1 MTGAAQWARG
11 GMSIGSVLDLLRPD
25 FPDVTISKIRFL
37 EAEGLIRP
45 ERTPSGYRRFSV
57 ADVERLR
64 FVLTAQR
71 DQYLP
76 LKVIKEQL
84 EAIDSGA
91 ATLGVR
97 EARARAHSV
106 RSGAPEPGPGAP
118 DAEQAVPGSERGG
131 RPVAAPRRLGVVPSE
146 VSPDDLRFDHEIRV
160 TRADLL
166 DQAGIDERFLTDLIR
181 ANLITPGPAGYF
193 DADAVTLAKT
203 ARAMAEFGLEARHL
217 RAFKL
222 AADREAALVAQ
233 IVAPIAKSRDAGAR
247 ARAEETV
254 RELAAL
260 SLTLHTCLVKSSV
273 RGSLG
278 G

>member
-1 MTGAAQWARG
+1 
-11 GMSIGSVLDLLRPD
+11 MSIGSVLDLLRPD

-37 EAEGLIRP
+37 ESEGLIRP

-57 ADVERLR
+57 ADCERLR
-64 FVLTAQR
+64 FILTAQR

-97 EARARAHSV
+97 EARARSH
-106 RSGAPEPGPGAP
+106 PGRPGA
-118 DAEQAVPGSERGG
+118 AEPERSAGAVGRGT
-131 RPVAAPRRLGVVPSE
+131 RPLNVVGE
-146 VSPDDLRFDHEIRV
+146 TVSPEELRFDHEIRL

-166 DQAGIDERFLTDLIR
+166 AQAGVDEKFLDELVR
-181 ANLITPGPAGYF
+181 ANLVIPGPAGF
-193 DADAVTLAKT
+193 FGADDVPLVRT

-222 AADREAALVAQ
+222 AADREAALLAQ
-233 IVAPIAKSRDAGAR
+233 IAAPIAKSRDAGAR

-260 SLTLHTCLVKSSV
+260 SLNLHTHLVKAAV
-273 RGSLG
+273 RNALG
-278 G
+278 N

>member
-25 FPDVTISKIRFL
+25 FPDITISKIRFL

-45 ERTPSGYRRFSV
+45 ERTPSGYRRFSI
-57 ADVERLR
+57 ADCERLR

-97 EARARAHSV
+97 EARARAHSG
-106 RSGAPEPGPGAP
+106 RNGAPESGHAMPDSEPTATPAAHHGA
-118 DAEQAVPGSERGG
+118 RT
-131 RPVAAPRRLGVVPSE
+131 AAPRKLGVVPGE
-146 VSPDDLRFDHEIRV
+146 ISPDELRFDHEIRL
-160 TRADLL
+160 TRGDLL
-166 DQAGIDERFLTDLIR
+166 AEAEIDEKFLADLIR
-181 ANLITPGPAGYF
+181 ANLIIPGAAGFF
-193 DADAVTLAKT
+193 DEDAVTLAKT
-203 ARAMAEFGLEARHL
+203 AKAMAEFGLEARHL

-233 IVAPIAKSRDAGAR
+233 IAAPIAKSRDAGAR

-260 SLTLHTCLVKSSV
+260 SLTLHTCLVKASV
-273 RGSLG
+273 RSSLG

>member
-25 FPDVTISKIRFL
+25 FPDITISKIRFL

-45 ERTPSGYRRFSV
+45 ERTPSGYRRFSI
-57 ADVERLR
+57 ADCERLR

-106 RSGAPEPGPGAP
+106 RDNELATPSDNGQSARGAS
-118 DAEQAVPGSERGG
+118 VS
-131 RPVAAPRRLGVVPSE
+131 APRRLGVVPGE
-146 VSPDDLRFDHEIRV
+146 VSPDELRFDHEIRL

-166 DQAGIDERFLTDLIR
+166 TQADIDEKFLTDLIR
-181 ANLITPGPAGYF
+181 ANLITPGAAGFF
-193 DADAVTLAKT
+193 DAEAVTLART
-203 ARAMAEFGLEARHL
+203 AKAMAEFGLEARHL

-233 IVAPIAKSRDAGAR
+233 IAAPIAKSRDAGAR

-260 SLTLHTCLVKSSV
+260 SLTLHTCLVKASV
-273 RGSLG
+273 RNSLG

>member
-1 MTGAAQWARG
+1 
-11 GMSIGSVLDLLRPD
+11 MSIGSVLDLLRPD
-25 FPDVTISKIRFL
+25 FPDITISKIRFL
-37 EAEGLIRP
+37 ESEGLISP
-45 ERTPSGYRRFSV
+45 ERTPSGYRRFHV

-97 EARARAHSV
+97 EARARAAVGGDGPRPDHDAARDNGGVSTGGV
-106 RSGAPEPGPGAP
+106 STGNAMAPNG
-118 DAEQAVPGSERGG
+118 DG
-131 RPVAAPRRLGVVPSE
+131 RLRRLGVVPGE
-146 VSPDDLRFDHEIRV
+146 VSPEELRFDHEIRI

-166 DQAGIDERFLTDLIR
+166 SQAGIDEKFLTELIR
-181 ANLITPGPAGYF
+181 ANLITPGAAGFF
-193 DADAVTLAKT
+193 DADAVTLART
-203 ARAMAEFGLEARHL
+203 AKALSEFGLEARHL

-222 AADREAALVAQ
+222 AADREAAMVAQ
-233 IVAPIAKSRDAGAR
+233 IAAPIAKSRDADAR

-260 SLTLHTCLVKSSV
+260 SLTLHTCLVKTSV
-273 RGSLG
+273 RASLG

>member
-1 MTGAAQWARG
+1 
-11 GMSIGSVLDLLRPD
+11 MSIGSVLDLLRPD

-45 ERTPSGYRRFSV
+45 ERTPSGYRRFSI
-57 ADVERLR
+57 ADCERLR

-97 EARARAHSV
+97 EARAKADGPGQSSAD
-106 RSGAPEPGPGAP
+106 SGAR
-118 DAEQAVPGSERGG
+118 QVN
-131 RPVAAPRRLGVVPSE
+131 APRRLGVVPTE
-146 VSPDDLRFDHEIRV
+146 ISPDDLRFDHEIRL

-166 DQAGIDERFLTDLIR
+166 TQAGIDEKFLVDLIR
-181 ANLITPGPAGYF
+181 ANLITPGAAGFF
-193 DADAVTLAKT
+193 DAEDVTLAKT
-203 ARAMAEFGLEARHL
+203 ASAMAEFGLEARHL

-222 AADREAALVAQ
+222 AADREAALIAQ
-233 IVAPIAKSRDAGAR
+233 IAAPIAKSRDAGAR
-247 ARAEETV
+247 ARADETV

-273 RGSLG
+273 RSSLG

>member
-1 MTGAAQWARG
+1 
-11 GMSIGSVLDLLRPD
+11 MSIGSVLDLLRPD
-25 FPDVTISKIRFL
+25 FPDITISKIRFL

-45 ERTPSGYRRFSV
+45 ERTPSGYRRFSI
-57 ADVERLR
+57 ADCERLR

-97 EARARAHSV
+97 EARARAHSG
-106 RSGAPEPGPGAP
+106 RNGAPESGHAMPDSEPTATPAAHHGA
-118 DAEQAVPGSERGG
+118 RT
-131 RPVAAPRRLGVVPSE
+131 AAPRKLGVVPGE
-146 VSPDDLRFDHEIRV
+146 ISPDELRFDHEIRL
-160 TRADLL
+160 TRGDLL
-166 DQAGIDERFLTDLIR
+166 AEAEIDEKFLADLIR
-181 ANLITPGPAGYF
+181 ANLIIPGAAGFF
-193 DADAVTLAKT
+193 DEDAVTLAKT
-203 ARAMAEFGLEARHL
+203 AKAMAEFGLEARHL

-233 IVAPIAKSRDAGAR
+233 IAAPIAKSRDAGAR

-260 SLTLHTCLVKSSV
+260 SLTLHTCLVKASV
-273 RGSLG
+273 RSSLG

>member
-1 MTGAAQWARG
+1 MSGAAQWARG
-11 GMSIGSVLDLLRPD
+11 GLSIGSVLDLLRPD
-25 FPDVTISKIRFL
+25 FPDITISKIRFL
-37 EAEGLIRP
+37 ESEGLICP

-57 ADVERLR
+57 TDVERLK

-97 EARARAHSV
+97 EARARAHGTAAV
-106 RSGAPEPGPGAP
+106 AAPEFGAT
-118 DAEQAVPGSERGG
+118 GTG
-131 RPVAAPRRLGVVPSE
+131 RAHVVRPATELSAPRRLGVVPGE
-146 VSPDDLRFDHEIRV
+146 VSPDEFRVDHEIRM
-160 TRADLL
+160 TRDDLL
-166 DQAGIDERFLTDLIR
+166 TQAGISDQFLTELIK
-181 ANLITPGPAGYF
+181 AGLVTPGAAGYF
-193 DADAVTLAKT
+193 DTEAVVLART
-203 ARAMAEFGLEARHL
+203 ARALSEFGLEARHL

-222 AADREAALVAQ
+222 AADREAAMVAQ
-233 IVAPIAKSRDAGAR
+233 IAAPIAKGRDADAR

-260 SLTLHTCLVKSSV
+260 SLTLHTSLVKAAV
-273 RGSLG
+273 RAALG

>member
-25 FPDVTISKIRFL
+25 FPDITISKIRFL

-45 ERTPSGYRRFSV
+45 ERTPSGYRRFSI
-57 ADVERLR
+57 ADCERLR

-97 EARARAHSV
+97 EARARAHSG
-106 RSGAPEPGPGAP
+106 RNGALEPGH
-118 DAEQAVPGSERGG
+118 AVPDSEPTATSAAHSSART
-131 RPVAAPRRLGVVPSE
+131 AAPRRLGVVPGE
-146 VSPDDLRFDHEIRV
+146 ISPDELRFDHEIRL
-160 TRADLL
+160 TRSDLL
-166 DQAGIDERFLTDLIR
+166 ARAEIDEKFLADLIR
-181 ANLITPGPAGYF
+181 ANLITPGAAGFF
-193 DADAVTLAKT
+193 DEDAVTLAKT
-203 ARAMAEFGLEARHL
+203 AKAMAEFGLEARHL

-233 IVAPIAKSRDAGAR
+233 IAAPIAKSRDAGAR

-260 SLTLHTCLVKSSV
+260 SLTLHTCLVKTSV
-273 RGSLG
+273 RSALG

>member
-57 ADVERLR
+57 ADCERLR

-97 EARARAHSV
+97 EARARAHSG
-106 RSGAPEPGPGAP
+106 RAGASESAASDSEHPAAPGGNRNGA
-118 DAEQAVPGSERGG
+118 
-131 RPVAAPRRLGVVPSE
+131 AAPRRLGVVPSE
-146 VSPDDLRFDHEIRV
+146 ISPDDLRFDHEIRL

-166 DQAGIDERFLTDLIR
+166 AQADIDETFLNDLVR
-181 ANLITPGPAGYF
+181 ANLITPGPAGFF
-193 DADAVTLAKT
+193 DGDDVTLART
-203 ARAMAEFGLEARHL
+203 AKAMAEFGLEARHL

-233 IVAPIAKSRDAGAR
+233 IAAPIAKSRDAGAR

-273 RGSLG
+273 RTSLG

>member
-1 MTGAAQWARG
+1 
-11 GMSIGSVLDLLRPD
+11 MSIGSVLDLLRPD
-25 FPDVTISKIRFL
+25 FPDITISKIRFL

-57 ADVERLR
+57 ADCERLR

-97 EARARAHSV
+97 EARARAHSG
-106 RSGAPEPGPGAP
+106 RAG
-118 DAEQAVPGSERGG
+118 GSESAPAASDSEHHTAAGG
-131 RPVAAPRRLGVVPSE
+131 NRNGAAAPRRLGVVPSE
-146 VSPDDLRFDHEIRV
+146 ISPDDLRFDHEIRL

-166 DQAGIDERFLTDLIR
+166 AQADIDEAFLNDLIR
-181 ANLITPGPAGYF
+181 ANLITPGAAGFF
-193 DADAVTLAKT
+193 DGDAVTLAKT
-203 ARAMAEFGLEARHL
+203 AKAMAEFGLEARHL

-233 IVAPIAKSRDAGAR
+233 IAAPIAKSRDAGAR

-260 SLTLHTCLVKSSV
+260 SLTLHACLVKSSV
-273 RGSLG
+273 RTSLG

>member
-45 ERTPSGYRRFSV
+45 ERTPSGYRRFSI
-57 ADVERLR
+57 ADCERLR

-97 EARARAHSV
+97 EARARAHSG
-106 RSGAPEPGPGAP
+106 RNGGAEAGH
-118 DAEQAVPGSERGG
+118 AVPDSEHTAT
-131 RPVAAPRRLGVVPSE
+131 PSASNTAHAVLPRKLGVVPGE
-146 VSPDDLRFDHEIRV
+146 ISPDELRFDHEIRL

-166 DQAGIDERFLTDLIR
+166 AQAEIDERFLADLVR
-181 ANLITPGPAGYF
+181 ANLITPGAAGFF
-193 DADAVTLAKT
+193 DADAVTLART
-203 ARAMAEFGLEARHL
+203 AKAMAEFGLEARHL

-233 IVAPIAKSRDAGAR
+233 IAAPIAKSRDAGAR

-260 SLTLHTCLVKSSV
+260 SLTLHTCLVKASV
-273 RGSLG
+273 RSSLG

>member
-25 FPDVTISKIRFL
+25 FPDITISKIRFL

-45 ERTPSGYRRFSV
+45 ERTPSGYRRFSI
-57 ADVERLR
+57 ADCERLR

-97 EARARAHSV
+97 EARARAHSG
-106 RSGAPEPGPGAP
+106 RNGAPEPGH
-118 DAEQAVPGSERGG
+118 AVPDSEPTAPPAVHSAART
-131 RPVAAPRRLGVVPSE
+131 VAPRRLGVVPGE
-146 VSPDDLRFDHEIRV
+146 ISPDELRFDHEIRL

-166 DQAGIDERFLTDLIR
+166 ARAEIDEKFLADLIR
-181 ANLITPGPAGYF
+181 ANLITPGAAGFF
-193 DADAVTLAKT
+193 DEDAVTLAKT
-203 ARAMAEFGLEARHL
+203 AKAMAEFGLEARHL

-233 IVAPIAKSRDAGAR
+233 IAAPIAKSRDAGAR

-260 SLTLHTCLVKSSV
+260 SLTLHTCLVKASV
-273 RGSLG
+273 RSSLG

>member
-1 MTGAAQWARG
+1 
-11 GMSIGSVLDLLRPD
+11 MSIGSVLDLLRPD
-25 FPDVTISKIRFL
+25 FPDITISKIRFL
-37 EAEGLIRP
+37 ESEGLISP

-64 FVLTAQR
+64 FILTAQR

-97 EARARAHSV
+97 EARARADGAGSDGPG
-106 RSGAPEPGPGAP
+106 RASDPSGALTP
-118 DAEQAVPGSERGG
+118 
-131 RPVAAPRRLGVVPSE
+131 PRRLGVVPGE
-146 VSPDDLRFDHEIRV
+146 VSPEELRFDHEIRI

-166 DQAGIDERFLTDLIR
+166 EQAGIDEKFLSELIR
-181 ANLITPGPAGYF
+181 ANLITPGAAGFF
-193 DADAVTLAKT
+193 DAEAVTLART
-203 ARAMAEFGLEARHL
+203 AKALSEFGLEARHL

-222 AADREAALVAQ
+222 AADREAAMVAQ
-233 IVAPIAKSRDAGAR
+233 IAAPIAKSRDADAR

-260 SLTLHTCLVKSSV
+260 SLTLHTSLVKTAV
-273 RGSLG
+273 RGALG
-278 G
+278 S

>member
-1 MTGAAQWARG
+1 MTGAAQWTRG

-25 FPDVTISKIRFL
+25 FPDITISKIRFL
-37 EAEGLIRP
+37 ESEGLICP

-57 ADVERLR
+57 TDVERLR

-91 ATLGVR
+91 ATVGVR
-97 EARARAHSV
+97 EARARAT
-106 RSGAPEPGPGAP
+106 GAGASGPGRAP
-118 DAEQAVPGSERGG
+118 GTADAHVTPL
-131 RPVAAPRRLGVVPSE
+131 APRRLGVVSGE
-146 VSPDDLRFDHEIRV
+146 VSPDELRTDHEIRV
-160 TRADLL
+160 TRGDLL
-166 DQAGIDERFLTDLIR
+166 ARAGIDEKFLTELVR
-181 ANLITPGPAGYF
+181 AGLITPGPAGFF
-193 DADAVTLAKT
+193 DTDAVTLART
-203 ARAMAEFGLEARHL
+203 ARAMSEFGLEARHL

-222 AADREAALVAQ
+222 AADREAAMVAQ
-233 IVAPIAKSRDAGAR
+233 IAAPLAKSRDAGAR
-247 ARAEETV
+247 ARAEETA

-260 SLTLHTCLVKSSV
+260 SLTLHTCLVKTSV
-273 RGSLG
+273 RAALG

>member
-1 MTGAAQWARG
+1 MTGAAQWAHG

-25 FPDVTISKIRFL
+25 FPDITISKIRFL
-37 EAEGLIRP
+37 ESEGLIHP

-57 ADVERLR
+57 ADYERLR
-64 FVLTAQR
+64 FILTAQR

-76 LKVIKEQL
+76 LKVIREQL

-97 EARARAHSV
+97 EARARAHTARTQVGPASV
-106 RSGAPEPGPGAP
+106 DDDRSFRSR
-118 DAEQAVPGSERGG
+118 VP
-131 RPVAAPRRLGVVPSE
+131 RPLGVVNGD
-146 VSPDDLRFDHEIRV
+146 VSPDGLRFDHEVRL

-166 DQAGIDERFLTDLIR
+166 ERAEIDEKFLTELIR
-181 ANLITPGPAGYF
+181 ANLITPGPAGFF
-193 DADAVTLAKT
+193 DADDVTLAAT
-203 ARAMAEFGLEARHL
+203 ARALSEFGLEARHL

-222 AADREAALVAQ
+222 AADREAALIAQ
-233 IVAPIAKSRDAGAR
+233 IAAPIAKSRDAGAR
-247 ARAEETV
+247 VRAEETV

-260 SLTLHTCLVKSSV
+260 SLTLHAVLVRASV